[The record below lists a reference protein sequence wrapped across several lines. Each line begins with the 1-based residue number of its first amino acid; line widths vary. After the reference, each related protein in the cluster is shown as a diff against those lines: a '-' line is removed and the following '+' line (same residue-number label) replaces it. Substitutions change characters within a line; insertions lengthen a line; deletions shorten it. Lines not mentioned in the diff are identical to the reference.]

1 MRMALG
7 ATPGSILRMVLR
19 EGAVLAV
26 VGAVLGLGLAYFA
39 GRSLEAV
46 LVGVAPT
53 DAPTVAGALVLA
65 TLMTFLGSVVPA
77 WRAAR
82 VDPARAIRAD

>member
-1 MRMALG
+1 
-7 ATPGSILRMVLR
+7 VLR

-26 VGAVLGLGLAYFA
+26 VGAVLGLGLAYLA

-46 LVGVAPT
+46 LVGVTPT
-53 DAPTVAGALVLA
+53 DAPTVFGALVLA
-65 TLMTFLGSVVPA
+65 ALMTLLGSVIPA

-82 VDPARAIRAD
+82 VDPARVIRAD